1 MIDPVISEAKVRA
14 ILPDEGFLAT
24 YLKYAESRTDAH
36 LIHHVLAG
44 VAAIAQTMPA
54 DTLLPFGPGLYP
66 NVYILCV
73 GPSGSRKTSAIVEA
87 REMLKEVNPA
97 LVGSEPGS
105 WEGLIDSLADRPRQ
119 MISYPEFG
127 NFLAGSE
134 KGYLAPIKTKLVQAY
149 DCTELSRITMAGR
162 RKGETQRVVNPRL
175 SVIGACS
182 SDYLA
187 KYTDETDWTGGFMAR
202 FLLVNTNRE
211 KKYEPGPVPDLPYR
225 RQVAEHLKHFG
236 ALVGWAQSKG
246 QPPRMASPLEGSALK
261 LWGSFMRK
269 IENQKIPTIA
279 QASVNRVGPSAL
291 KLASA
296 LAWDLSEPAKVG
308 ESWSVSEQV
317 LYTAT
322 QIGWLHID
330 SLRSLAECLAPTKD
344 TRDRLQVLNAV
355 GLAQTRLGD
364 VIHDARLLK
373 KRVLEVL
380 DSLTEEGE
388 VIREVTQGAGG
399 IWYRR
404 IPR

>member
-44 VAAIAQTMPA
+44 VGAIAQTMPA
-54 DTLLPFGPGLYP
+54 DTLLPFGPGLYS
-66 NVYILCV
+66 NMYILCV

-87 REMLKEVNPA
+87 RELLKEVDPT

-105 WEGLIDSLADRPRQ
+105 WEGLIDSLASRPRQ

-149 DCTELSRITMAGR
+149 DCTELSRITTTGR
-162 RKGETQRVVNPRL
+162 RKGEAQTVPNPRL
-175 SVIGACS
+175 SIVAACS
-182 SDYLA
+182 SDYLS

-225 RQVAEHLKHFG
+225 KAVANHLRHYQE
-236 ALVGWAQSKG
+236 LVGWAHARG
-246 QPPRMASPLEGSALK
+246 QPPRMAGPLEGSALR
-261 LWGSFMRK
+261 LWGSFMGK
-269 IENQKIPTIA
+269 VEGQKIPAIG
-279 QASVNRVGPSAL
+279 QASIKRVGPSAL

-296 LAWDLSEPAKVG
+296 LAWDGSEPAKVG
-308 ESWSVSEQV
+308 ESWRVSERV

-322 QIGWLHID
+322 QIGWMHVE
-330 SLRSLAECLAPTKD
+330 SLRGLSECLAPTKD

-355 GLAQTRLGD
+355 GLSFTRLGD
-364 VIHDARLLK
+364 VIHDSRLLK
-373 KRVLEVL
+373 KRVLEIL

-388 VIREVTQGAGG
+388 ILRESSPSPGG